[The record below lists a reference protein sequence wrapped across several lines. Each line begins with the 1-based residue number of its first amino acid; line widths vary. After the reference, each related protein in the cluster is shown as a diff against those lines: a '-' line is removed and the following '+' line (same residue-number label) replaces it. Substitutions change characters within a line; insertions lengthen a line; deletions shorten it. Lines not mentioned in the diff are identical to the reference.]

1 MLTVIYFILFV
12 QDTLSK
18 AYADKWLAHQRIHES
33 NRLMGLLA
41 SHELSFVVFGVV
53 LIVLAVIFTYLFRL
67 DNKISK
73 IESKLGLSKSNSKS
87 N

>member
-1 MLTVIYFILFV
+1 MLTIFYFILFV
-12 QDTLSK
+12 QDTLSQ
-18 AYADKWLAHQRIHES
+18 AYSDKWLAQQQMQES

-73 IESKLGLSKSNSKS
+73 IESKLGLSKTNSKS